1 MKDQQQ
7 QQQQHYLPPPQQY
20 ASPQFREQQ
29 SPSLP
34 GFGSLTGG
42 APNGNGSAVSGTAT
56 PATGATAPATPA
68 SATAPATPAG
78 GNNGTGNSG
87 SPALKK
93 ITSPLLLSNNPPGAL
108 PNSALDQL
116 SAAASQSPYLTGQG
130 DGSHGPAHGSVHSL
144 HGGGGAAPGDL
155 KTRLSELELVNDLFR
170 SRVAEVE
177 AAEQAARRS
186 EASMRESEML
196 LRSAL
201 HRLETRNRVLEKRCK
216 LQQEKLDEAGIKVE
230 DDDDV
235 LEDSDVV
242 LPPLRDATGGAA
254 ETAVAAPQST
264 SDGMTSTTILPASPA
279 RRRRS
284 SVGGHESAKREFDG
298 LRKKVR
304 VSDLL

>member
-1 MKDQQQ
+1 MAAMKDQQQQQ

-34 GFGSLTGG
+34 GFGTLTGG
-42 APNGNGSAVSGTAT
+42 APNGNGSAASGAAT

-78 GNNGTGNSG
+78 GNNGSSGPNAG

-130 DGSHGPAHGSVHSL
+130 DVGPRGL
-144 HGGGGAAPGDL
+144 HGNAGDL

-254 ETAVAAPQST
+254 EPAQSN
-264 SDGMTSTTILPASPA
+264 DAMTSTTILPASPA